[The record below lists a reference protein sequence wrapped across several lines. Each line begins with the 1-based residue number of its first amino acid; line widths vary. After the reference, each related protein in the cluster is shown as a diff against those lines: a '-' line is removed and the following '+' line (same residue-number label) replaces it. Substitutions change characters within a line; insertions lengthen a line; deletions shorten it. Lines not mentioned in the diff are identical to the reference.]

1 MKPEDATSDQ
11 EVFQQLG
18 APARAM
24 GTAAMLAAEQK
35 AYRSRAQSQ
44 DSADA
49 DRRQTQEMRSRQ
61 AAERSMAK
69 AELES
74 VFQDGWIDHAD
85 AAEISRCAALAGTYA
100 GQDERIDQAARSI
113 SQQVNDR
120 YGIDVGRYPDEASL
134 KRAMEAAER
143 DLSAAKLLDG
153 SRQSAL
159 DEQANSLHKAD
170 MADAALN
177 QDPGREEEHE
187 LREEREKDLEQAGA
201 AGQEADEL
209 EAAAERLQDAGMDE
223 DLAQD
228 TLRVEATHTVDANT
242 AVETSKERQSSGQ
255 GRSRNRSRRH
265 ARTRTRTRSRGVS
278 R

>member
-1 MKPEDATSDQ
+1 MKPEDATSDE

-18 APARAM
+18 APVRAM
-24 GTAAMLAAEQK
+24 GSAAMMAAERS

-49 DRRQTQEMRSRQ
+49 DRRRTQEIRSRQ

-74 VFQDGWIDHAD
+74 VLRDGWIDHAD
-85 AAEISRCAALAGTYA
+85 AAEISRCAALAGAYA

-113 SQQVNDR
+113 SRQVKDR
-120 YGIDVGRYPDEASL
+120 YGIDVGQYPDEASL
-134 KRAMEAAER
+134 KRAMEASEK

-153 SRQSAL
+153 SRRSAL
-159 DEQANSLHKAD
+159 DEQASSLRRAD
-170 MADAALN
+170 MADAALSR
-177 QDPGREEEHE
+177 DPGREEEHE
-187 LREEREKDLEQAGA
+187 LREKREKDLEQAGA

-209 EAAAERLQDAGMDE
+209 EDAAERLQDAGMDE
-223 DLAQD
+223 DLVQN

-242 AVETSKERQSSGQ
+242 AVETSKERQPSGQ
-255 GRSRNRSRRH
+255 GRSRNRSRRR
-265 ARTRTRTRSRGVS
+265 ARIRTRSRGMS